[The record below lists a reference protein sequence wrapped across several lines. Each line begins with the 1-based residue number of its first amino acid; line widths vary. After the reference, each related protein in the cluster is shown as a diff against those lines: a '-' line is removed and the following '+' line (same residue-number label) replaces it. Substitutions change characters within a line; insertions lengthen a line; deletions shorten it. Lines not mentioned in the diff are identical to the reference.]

1 MGQQLFYS
9 FCKSCGG
16 MRGWFNRK
24 TVFNEC
30 KCNREKPMYKKMYK
44 KDFDNLNLILN
55 DTSIDRET
63 KYSNYK
69 YWQKRINGRI
79 NDLSPLIKECK
90 EKSIALLDLSPELH
104 EEWIEL
110 HNVKLFYNF

>member
-16 MRGWFNRK
+16 MRGWSNRK

-30 KCNREKPMYKKMYK
+30 KCNTEKPMYKKMYK
-44 KDFDNLNLILN
+44 KDFEHLNLVLHSK
-55 DTSIDRET
+55 DIDEKT
-63 KYSNYK
+63 KVDNYQ
-69 YWQKRINGRI
+69 YWQKRVNGRI
-79 NDLSPLIKECK
+79 NDLSPLISECK
-90 EKSIALLDLSPELH
+90 EKGISILDLSPELH

-110 HNVKLFYNF
+110 HNVKMYYNF